1 MARSGTSP
9 SALSVIVGVSG
20 GIAAYKAVSLVREL
34 IVRGCD
40 VTVIPTHS
48 ALEFV
53 GLPTW
58 EAVSRNAV
66 PTSLFE
72 GVAEVRHVA
81 LGQQADL
88 VIVAPATAHTIS
100 SMAAG
105 SAGDLLGTT
114 LLATTAPVA
123 IAPAMHTEMWLHPS
137 VQDNVELLRRRGVHV
152 IGPESGPLTGGDVGV
167 GRMSEPGAIADQA
180 LALVRS
186 KDLAGQKVLISAGGT
201 REPLDPVRF
210 IGNRSTGYMGVALAR
225 AAMQRGA
232 DVTLVAAHLEVPVP
246 SGIRIVETPTAAAMR
261 DAMLGL
267 QPEASLV
274 IMAAAVADW
283 VPEVSSPEK
292 ITKESLG
299 ESWSPVLRK
308 SPDILHELCTRKPPG
323 QLVVGFAAETDDDP
337 IQRES
342 RAIEKLRAKGADAL
356 VVNRVGDGVGFG
368 AVETAVTLF
377 FSASPQSLSVEGTK
391 DSIAERL
398 LEALL
403 DR

>member
-34 IVRGCD
+34 IARGCD

-88 VIVAPATAHTIS
+88 VIVAPATAHTIA

-225 AAMQRGA
+225 AALQRGA

-283 VPEVSSPEK
+283 VPEVRSPEK

-323 QLVVGFAAETDDDP
+323 QQVVGFAAETDDDP
-337 IQRES
+337 AQRES

>member
-34 IVRGCD
+34 IARGCD

-81 LGQQADL
+81 LGQEADL
-88 VIVAPATAHTIS
+88 VIVAPATAHTIA

-323 QLVVGFAAETDDDP
+323 QQIVGFAAETDDDP
-337 IQRES
+337 AQREN

>member
-34 IVRGCD
+34 IARGCD

-225 AAMQRGA
+225 AALQRGA

-323 QLVVGFAAETDDDP
+323 QQIVGFAAETDDDP
-337 IQRES
+337 AQREN

>member
-1 MARSGTSP
+1 MALSGTSP

-20 GIAAYKAVSLVREL
+20 GIAVYKAVSLVREL
-34 IVRGCD
+34 IARGCD

-323 QLVVGFAAETDDDP
+323 QQVVGFAAETDDDP
-337 IQRES
+337 AQREN

-377 FSASPQSLSVEGTK
+377 FSAGPQSLSVEGTK

>member
-34 IVRGCD
+34 IARGCD

-88 VIVAPATAHTIS
+88 VIVAPATAHTIA

-323 QLVVGFAAETDDDP
+323 QQVVGFAAETGDDP
-337 IQRES
+337 AQREN

>member
-337 IQRES
+337 IQREN

>member
-34 IVRGCD
+34 IARGCD

-88 VIVAPATAHTIS
+88 VIVAPATAHTIA

-323 QLVVGFAAETDDDP
+323 QQVVGFAAETDDDP
-337 IQRES
+337 AQREN

>member
-34 IVRGCD
+34 IARGCD

-88 VIVAPATAHTIS
+88 VIVAPATAHTIA

-323 QLVVGFAAETDDDP
+323 QQIVGFAAETDDDP
-337 IQRES
+337 AQREN

>member
-34 IVRGCD
+34 IARGCD

-81 LGQQADL
+81 LGQEADL
-88 VIVAPATAHTIS
+88 VIVAPATAHTIA

-323 QLVVGFAAETDDDP
+323 QQVVGFAAETDDDP
-337 IQRES
+337 AQREN

>member
-34 IVRGCD
+34 IARGCD

-323 QLVVGFAAETDDDP
+323 QQVVGFAAETDDNP
-337 IQRES
+337 AQREN
-342 RAIEKLRAKGADAL
+342 RAIEKLRGKGADAL

-391 DSIAERL
+391 DSIAARL